1 MIDQKSFPGGLDE
14 DPERMEEFSGHLG
27 AYVSILSRAC
37 PGKELSAWVHQGIAG
52 KMVRLR

>member
-1 MIDQKSFPGGLDE
+1 MIDHKSFPGGLDE
-14 DPERMEEFSGHLG
+14 DPERVEEFSGQLG

-37 PGKELSAWVHQGIAG
+37 PGKELSAWVHQGVAG